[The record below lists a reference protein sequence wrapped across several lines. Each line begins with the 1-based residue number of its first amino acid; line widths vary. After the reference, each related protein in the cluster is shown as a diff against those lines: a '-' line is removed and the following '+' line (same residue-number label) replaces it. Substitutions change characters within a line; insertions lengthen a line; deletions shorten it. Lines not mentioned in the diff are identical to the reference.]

1 MIKAEHSIWARL
13 LFNLYINRLL
23 KKSFSNFYLAN
34 EPPDISNEKSLIV
47 TPNHVSWWDGFFI
60 DYIARKI
67 LNRKMYLMMLES
79 SLKKYWFFKKVG
91 AYSIEPSNPR
101 SIVDTVK
108 YTNDILYNKESF
120 VVTYPQGEI
129 EPFEKRPLLIKSGLK
144 LFVKEHSDN
153 TLVLPIGLKI
163 QYYDKKNPSVICR
176 FGDLLTGSEIKKD
189 YERYIKIFTNN
200 LNELNNSANEKNFI
214 MDLFE

>member
-13 LFNLYINRLL
+13 VFNLYINRLL
-23 KKSFSNFYLAN
+23 KKSFSNFYLTN

-60 DYIARKI
+60 DFLSRKKF
-67 LNRKMYLMMLES
+67 NRKMYLMMLES

-108 YTNDILYNKESF
+108 YTNDILYSKESF

-129 EPFEKRPLLIKSGLK
+129 EPFEKRPLSIKSGLK

-153 TLVLPIGLKI
+153 TLVLPIGFKI

-189 YERYIKIFTNN
+189 YDRYIKIFTNN
-200 LNELNNSANEKNFI
+200 LDELNNSANEKNFI